1 MLDAVTLHVEPSYT
15 PTLPRDVVAAADSW
29 QSDNVQVQPLPP
41 PLSLSRSNACSQAEA
56 DARSAEESIAHDAA
70 LASVTDAAPQV
81 VAVQAPA
88 SDGVIQG
95 GAAEVVTEQ
104 PVSDLPVRVFKE
116 RFPFV
121 LSQRIEFASLCPVTF
136 VDRDALLLP
145 GNPQLG
151 FVLFQ
156 KRLYTFAGEAALQAF
171 LAEPS
176 KYIQGV
182 LDSARTSATL
192 INFLALGEHFPANM
206 LQRAVQGLGHVRAT
220 SMAGDTH
227 TLDIQTELHPV
238 ASNIDRF
245 THSV

>member
-1 MLDAVTLHVEPSYT
+1 VSVC
-15 PTLPRDVVAAADSW
+15 VAAAATAAR
-29 QSDNVQVQPLPP
+29 
-41 PLSLSRSNACSQAEA
+41 SLSQSNACSQAEE
-56 DARSAEESIAHDAA
+56 DARSVEEKSAQDFA
-70 LASVTDAAPQV
+70 LASVTDDTAPQV

-88 SDGVIQG
+88 GDVSQG
-95 GAAEVVTEQ
+95 GAAEVATQQ

-121 LSQRIEFASLCPVTF
+121 LSQRIEFASFCCATF
-136 VDRDALLLP
+136 VDREALLLP

-151 FVLFQ
+151 FVLYQ
-156 KRLYTFAGEAALQAF
+156 KRLYSFASEAMLQAF
-171 LAEPS
+171 MAQPS

-220 SMAGDTH
+220 SVAGDTH
-227 TLDIQTELHPV
+227 TLDTQTELHPI
-238 ASNIDRF
+238 AGNIDRF
-245 THSV
+245 TPSA